1 MTDKLNALITLRD
14 KVKAGSIER
23 YQSTLPLVRQ
33 WRSPLEY
40 FEITDYIEAASNGSL
55 DAAIALKDAVLPGW
69 GYTVGHASATV
80 FGLDENQNHTIG
92 KHRVYEVSGYN
103 PARAWLL
110 AILEALIAIERNQ
123 SLVMRPKESE

>member
-55 DAAIALKDAVLPGW
+55 DAAIALKDAVLPEW
-69 GYTVGHASATV
+69 RLR
-80 FGLDENQNHTIG
+80 LDIG
-92 KHRVYEVSGYN
+92 KRSRAWVISPGNQKFDAYSDN
-103 PARAWLL
+103 PARAPLL

-123 SLVMRPKESE
+123 SLVMRPKEGE

>member
-14 KVKAGSIER
+14 KVKVGGIER

-55 DAAIALKDAVLPGW
+55 DSALFLIDAVLPEWFWCRYADGTFYLEQKVW
-69 GYTVGHASATV
+69 PVGSNCLGVSA
-80 FGLDENQNHTIG
+80 NHEIP
-92 KHRVYEVSGYN
+92 S
-103 PARAWLL
+103 RALLL
-110 AILEALIAIERNQ
+110 AILDALIAMERNQ